1 MIFSMKKNHL
11 YGLLWLSSILF
22 SFLFGKN
29 FAPVIE
35 RKKVIYKE
43 KVIEKKV
50 RGTTIEKNK
59 IVEESVKEEKKKSE
73 EKESRLASVERVYRD
88 RTLMEKALQDCS
100 QGMKLESEKNVT
112 CYDVMEYFMFRGESK
127 KFLNQSYK
135 SCLSGNID
143 SCQNISYQLDQ
154 TKDKGKIQ
162 SMKLLLKSKCEEGV
176 ALACETVA
184 SMLYDRSHKD
194 PLYDQRLEY
203 SSKACDLDA
212 KQCSSLA
219 WELQSQNDPRAGEFF
234 IKSCDSGESYM
245 CYNASNYF
253 FRKGQRERGVQM
265 LETGCYRDSVN
276 ICRRLLLYLVS
287 NGQNS
292 KATMLRNDLCE
303 KDKTE
308 FCLN

>member
-1 MIFSMKKNHL
+1 MKKNHL

-22 SFLFGKN
+22 SFLLGKR
-29 FAPVIE
+29 FAPIIE
-35 RKKVIYKE
+35 KEKVVYKE
-43 KVIEKKV
+43 KIIEKKV
-50 RGTTIEKNK
+50 RYSP
-59 IVEESVKEEKKKSE
+59 VEEKQTGENTVTEKKKKRKE
-73 EKESRLASVERVYRD
+73 EESRLISIERMYRD
-88 RTLMEKALQDCS
+88 RTLMEKALRDCTEGERVEFENNIS
-100 QGMKLESEKNVT
+100 

-135 SCLSGNID
+135 SCLLGNID

-162 SMKLLLKSKCEEGV
+162 RMKLLLKSKCEEGV

-184 SMLYDRSHKD
+184 SMLYDRSYKD

-203 SSKACDLDA
+203 SSKACNLDA

-253 FRKGQRERGVQM
+253 FRKGQRERGLQM
-265 LETGCYRDSVN
+265 LETGCYRESVN

-287 NGQNS
+287 NGQNT
-292 KATMLRNDLCE
+292 KATQLRNDLCE